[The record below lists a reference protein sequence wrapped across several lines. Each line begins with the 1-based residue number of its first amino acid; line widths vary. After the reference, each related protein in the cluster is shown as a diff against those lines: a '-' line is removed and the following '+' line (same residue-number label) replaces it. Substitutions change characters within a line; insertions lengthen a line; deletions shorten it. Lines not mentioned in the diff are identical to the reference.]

1 MLWLSLLVRLE
12 CILYNV
18 LGKKWVDY
26 ISSAHIQ
33 RSMTSENDIP
43 VHCDVIIRQVRE
55 WIYNLCS
62 FGIWNIYNCER
73 ERKKNHCAISFKETL
88 VTEWRKDVDLL
99 FTMTAVQLLYNVVFI
114 YEQKYNIVLL
124 YAYLYTRYIT
134 VWCFFFTL
142 SIFNWLLIKTKQFY
156 SWCISFLLNDTSNSS
171 SYLLAVL

>member
-1 MLWLSLLVRLE
+1 MKCVETFPRCALRMY
-12 CILYNV
+12 IYIYNV

-73 ERKKNHCAISFKETL
+73 ERKKNYCAISFKETL
-88 VTEWRKDVDLL
+88 VTE
-99 FTMTAVQLLYNVVFI
+99 
-114 YEQKYNIVLL
+114 
-124 YAYLYTRYIT
+124 
-134 VWCFFFTL
+134 
-142 SIFNWLLIKTKQFY
+142 
-156 SWCISFLLNDTSNSS
+156 
-171 SYLLAVL
+171 